1 MQLVLLIRCSRIPT
15 ICIGRGV
22 EPERKA
28 KRFGLAKQQEMIRME
43 AAKQE
48 EFRSKA
54 IELRKQSLNP
64 FSHERKMAGKLNK
77 DAKISG
83 KNIEEI
89 RKLSQTDGYAIV
101 QKTKDGNNAKIKAW
115 KGPS

>member
-1 MQLVLLIRCSRIPT
+1 MQLVLLIRCSCIPT

-22 EPERKA
+22 KPERKA
-28 KRFGLAKQQEMIRME
+28 KRFGLAAQQEMMATE
-43 AAKQE
+43 VAKQK
-48 EFRSKA
+48 EFKSKA
-54 IELRKQSLNP
+54 IELRKQSINP
-64 FSHERKMAGKLNK
+64 FSHQRKMAGKLNK

-83 KNIEEI
+83 KNVEEI